1 MKAMNE
7 FTSVLT
13 VGSLILSLCVVIS
26 QLSPATNAA
35 SLIGTA
41 FADTSARPAVV
52 SINAPVVPES
62 IRDEPPMAASCEQ
75 CGVVA
80 SMREIRQAEN
90 DASDSRS
97 KPGLVG
103 VSHKE
108 TEVELARR
116 YEVTVRMRD
125 GSRRVFLHAPPA
137 NWRAGERLILI
148 GGATHASN

>member
-1 MKAMNE
+1 MRDINE
-7 FTSVLT
+7 FASVLT
-13 VGSLILSLCVVIS
+13 IGSLILSMCVVTS
-26 QLSPATNAA
+26 QLSPAPDTA
-35 SLIGTA
+35 SLVGTA
-41 FADTSARPAVV
+41 FAETSAPAAAV
-52 SINAPVVPES
+52 SIDAPVVPVSRQE
-62 IRDEPPMAASCEQ
+62 EPPVAASCAQ

-90 DASDSRS
+90 ASDARG
-97 KPGLVG
+97 KPGLVR
-103 VSHKE
+103 VSLKE
-108 TEVELARR
+108 AEVEMARR